1 VNIIVSVGNRIGLFV
16 AATLL
21 ATAPVAMATPAAA
34 DPGSNPCQL
43 AFSPFCRMV
52 PIAPDL
58 DRNLDL
64 TQGQPPADP
73 AATLPD
79 DFPPPDPCAAGC
91 V

>member
-1 VNIIVSVGNRIGLFV
+1 VNISASARNRIGIFV

-21 ATAPVAMATPAAA
+21 AAAPVVMAVPVAA

-43 AFSPFCRMV
+43 AFSLFCRMV

-73 AATLPD
+73 AAPLPED
-79 DFPPPDPCAAGC
+79 LPPPDPCAAGC